1 MSIAQNTNVC
11 SYGSLGGTDFC
22 IILTP
27 QTIKQITISVDDSIA
42 TKNSGQLASIAFII
56 ALEIVEYNPEYEEIS
71 DAYAQGSSHLKL
83 NF

>member
-42 TKNSGQLASIAFII
+42 TKNSRQLASIAFII
-56 ALEIVEYNPEYEEIS
+56 AFEIVEYNPEYEEIS